1 VHTFLANLIRV
12 KNLIYLLSSLLL
24 LRSGEAGGCPAAAP
38 FFSINCGLALSGGFS
53 PTLVCVCA
61 SMAADAEPD
70 DELDDVRASFFFS
83 VHWFCLAKRSAAVMS
98 GLSGPECTG
107 LVAGDA
113 SPNSSEV
120 PDGDTLLLLLS
131 GRSITR
137 SGVCFCC
144 SGSPKKC
151 GAGGGAGLLDDDS
164 EFSRLRQISR
174 LWWNELLLLLPLLPL
189 LPELLT
195 LHRSAS
201 MSLNCNYFNTC
212 SVIFKRSQKMMTFRE
227 KVFAWLKINIICLF
241 FLNIE
246 CDKVERDRRFEICC
260 YISALT
266 IIIAKFSIC
275 KMAKKAL
282 AKTPNFL

>member
-1 VHTFLANLIRV
+1 
-12 KNLIYLLSSLLL
+12 L
-24 LRSGEAGGCPAAAP
+24 LRSGEEGGWPG
-38 FFSINCGLALSGGFS
+38 FLRINCGLALSGGFS
-53 PTLVCVCA
+53 PALVCVCA
-61 SMAADAEPD
+61 SMAAEAEPD

-113 SPNSSEV
+113 SSTNSSEV
-120 PDGDTLLLLLS
+120 PDGDTLVLLLS

-144 SGSPKKC
+144 SGRPKKS
-151 GAGGGAGLLDDDS
+151 GAGGAGLVEDDS

-174 LWWNELLLLLPLLPL
+174 FWWNELLVLLLLLPL

-201 MSLNCNYFNTC
+201 MSLNCEFQKHTP
-212 SVIFKRSQKMMTFRE
+212 VIQILE
-227 KVFAWLKINIICLF
+227 KTKIKVLTVELKI
-241 FLNIE
+241 
-246 CDKVERDRRFEICC
+246 
-260 YISALT
+260 Y
-266 IIIAKFSIC
+266 
-275 KMAKKAL
+275 
-282 AKTPNFL
+282 KTLI